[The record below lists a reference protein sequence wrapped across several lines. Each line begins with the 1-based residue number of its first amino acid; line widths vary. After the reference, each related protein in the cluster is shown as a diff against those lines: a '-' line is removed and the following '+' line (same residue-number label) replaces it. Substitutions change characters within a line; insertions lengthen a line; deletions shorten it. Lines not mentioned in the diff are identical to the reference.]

1 MPQRM
6 TANESPAP
14 VRTSPHGSAPERTPS
29 MIVFMSVAC
38 GAGISFVPN
47 V

>member
-1 MPQRM
+1 M
-6 TANESPAP
+6 TATEIPAP
-14 VRTSPHGSAPERTPS
+14 ERTSPHGSAPDSTPS
-29 MIVFMSVAC
+29 MMVFMSVAC